1 MYKAGVLFVAF
12 AVALMLG
19 GAAFAAT
26 QQVEAESMQMPADG
40 YSILSSSAA
49 SGGKYVNLHKNR
61 TISAGFSGAVDK
73 LTVRAKGR
81 YYYGA
86 WPRMVVRVD
95 GTTVLSRTASSST
108 FQDFT
113 VDLPTNIADGT
124 HTLSVS
130 FTNDYSYRNLHV
142 DAVTIDSGT
151 TTPSPPP
158 PDSGGTLPPPPTSSA
173 TWCPTSPEQL
183 ALTANEQTMVELHN
197 RARSQ
202 NGVKPLCLD
211 SRLVRAA
218 RLHAQ
223 DMIVNDYFS
232 HYSLDGRDPGARIS
246 AQGYRWWTYGEN
258 IAMGSSGYST
268 PQSTF
273 DGWMSSAGHRSN
285 ILSSS
290 FTEVGIGEAVG
301 ECRGRQGT
309 QMWVAV
315 FSRRY

>member
-1 MYKAGVLFVAF
+1 MAF

-26 QQVEAESMQMPADG
+26 QQVEAENMQMPANG
-40 YSILSSSAA
+40 YTIRYSTAA
-49 SGGKYVNLHKNR
+49 SGGVFVGLHKDR
-61 TISAGFSGAVDK
+61 TISTSFSGAVDK

-86 WPRMVVRVD
+86 WPQMVVRVD
-95 GTTVLSRTASSST
+95 GTTVMSSVVNSST

-113 VDLPTNIADGT
+113 VDLPTNIADGS

-142 DAVTIDSGT
+142 DAVTVDPGSTSSPPPPDDSGST
-151 TTPSPPP
+151 P
-158 PDSGGTLPPPPTSSA
+158 PDSGGTLPPPPTGSA

-183 ALTANEQTMVELHN
+183 ALTANEQTMFELHN
-197 RARSQ
+197 QARSQ
-202 NGVKPLCLD
+202 YGVKPLCLD

-223 DMIVNDYFS
+223 DMIANDYFS
-232 HYSLDGRDPGARIS
+232 HYSLDGRDPGDRIS

-301 ECRGRQGT
+301 EYRGRQGT

>member
-1 MYKAGVLFVAF
+1 MHRAAVLLVAFVA
-12 AVALMLG
+12 ALMFG

-26 QQVEAESMQMPADG
+26 QQIEAENMQMPISG
-40 YSILSSSAA
+40 YSIQSSTAA
-49 SGGKYVNLHKNR
+49 SGSLYVNLHKNR
-61 TISAGFSGAVDK
+61 TISTSFSGAVDK

-95 GTTVLSRTASSST
+95 GTTVMSRTANSST
-108 FQDFT
+108 FQNFT
-113 VDLPTNIADGT
+113 VDLPTNIADGA
-124 HTLSVS
+124 HSLSVS
-130 FTNDYSYRNLHV
+130 FTNDYYYRDLHV
-142 DAVTIDSGT
+142 DAVTVDSGST
-151 TTPSPPP
+151 P
-158 PDSGGTLPPPPTSSA
+158 PDSGGTLPPPPTGSV

-183 ALTANEQTMVELHN
+183 ALTANEQKMVELHN
-197 RARSQ
+197 QARSQ
-202 NGVKPLCLD
+202 SGVGQLCLD

-223 DMIVNDYFS
+223 DMIANDYFS
-232 HYSLDGRDPGARIS
+232 HYSLDGRDPGDRIS
-246 AQGYRWWTYGEN
+246 AQGYNWRTYGEN

-273 DGWMSSAGHRSN
+273 DGWMNSAGHRSN

-290 FTEVGIGEAVG
+290 FTELGIGEEIG
-301 ECRGRQGT
+301 EYQGRQGT